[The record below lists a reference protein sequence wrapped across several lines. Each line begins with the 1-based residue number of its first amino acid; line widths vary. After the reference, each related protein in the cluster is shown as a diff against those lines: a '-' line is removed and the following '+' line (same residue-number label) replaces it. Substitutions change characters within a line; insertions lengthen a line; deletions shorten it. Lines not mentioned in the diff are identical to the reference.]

1 MTASLQ
7 DDRTGWSTC
16 PHSDERCSNSRIGRA
31 HAARGTAH
39 DPQRVEEPT
48 RAMGPCTTACHT
60 QSTRHTVG
68 SANATDG
75 GTRGL
80 TTAGSWSAAGRLQP
94 PDVARRVTDGE
105 DPAVV
110 GQEGRTALLRGA
122 LTSQPPS
129 PILPQPSAFPPQP
142 ARLSGRQSGSTSQRT
157 HLRHDTPW
165 AYQSAAARSRR

>member
-1 MTASLQ
+1 MAQLRPPAST
-7 DDRTGWSTC
+7 RTNAC
-16 PHSDERCSNSRIGRA
+16 CA
-31 HAARGTAH
+31 
-39 DPQRVEEPT
+39 T
-48 RAMGPCTTACHT
+48 RPCTPTACHT
-60 QSTRHTVG
+60 QPTRHAAG
-68 SANATDG
+68 SDSASDG
-75 GTRGL
+75 RTRGL

-165 AYQSAAARSRR
+165 AYQSAAAFARSRR